1 MTEIRKNI
9 VDVDEIIK
17 RNVIEPP
24 LDLSL
29 IKHFDNQLIITYF
42 FALGKNHMLVILHSN
57 KKTIDKNNYLL
68 LLSKIDSIYEILEK
82 I

>member
-1 MTEIRKNI
+1 MNEIRKII

-29 IKHFDNQLIITYF
+29 IKHFDNQLIITYL
-42 FALGKNHMLVILHSN
+42 FALGKNHMLVICNLI
-57 KKTIDKNNYLL
+57 KKQLTK
-68 LLSKIDSIYEILEK
+68 KITCYYCQKLIVHTKY
-82 I
+82 